1 MGFEPTTS
9 SMPSRRA
16 PNCATA
22 PLEELPKVY
31 HNLSAVFF
39 PGARYSPTSGEQS
52 LRGRQAAFLVTVVS
66 GGGTLADRFGR
77 FITEPAIEC
86 SLERVGFRGHKTRGP
101 QKRLASRG
109 LQVGAEESLAGA
121 SEDDELPTASSLPS
135 LHARNLKIHEGI
147 VSYVDHQVCLPGNR

>member
-1 MGFEPTTS
+1 M
-9 SMPSRRA
+9 R
-16 PNCATA
+16 
-22 PLEELPKVY
+22 
-31 HNLSAVFF
+31 
-39 PGARYSPTSGEQS
+39 
-52 LRGRQAAFLVTVVS
+52 RGRVFLATQKLPACDEKALGRGQAAFLVAVVS

-77 FITEPAIEC
+77 FIAEPAIEC
-86 SLERVGFRGHKTRGP
+86 GLERVGFGSHETRGP

-147 VSYVDHQVCLPGNR
+147 VPYVDHQVCLSGDR